1 MSILILKVFFFNL
14 FIHFVFVVGIGGG
27 SESFC
32 FFFFFFKEILQSLET
47 PKLIESPKLCS
58 YFQSD
63 VNRQQARF
71 AKLAFREMMRNTYE
85 LLLKPKLYQ
94 S

>member
-1 MSILILKVFFFNL
+1 MEFNILVKGWLILETPKEENIVL
-14 FIHFVFVVGIGGG
+14 
-27 SESFC
+27 FC

-58 YFQSD
+58 YFRSD